1 MDREQ
6 NFPMELCDV
15 KKLVDISWLF
25 DAQPKESCITKAQ
38 VTLYELLVD
47 FHTAATAWLPVSA
60 CGASFGDS
68 LLRRDARAQL
78 LQVSAG
84 IVDAFELRFAKPPY
98 SFVVLL
104 SDCSEEVVDA
114 SLKELAVQHVCKQHR

>member
-1 MDREQ
+1 MY
-6 NFPMELCDV
+6 ELFGF
-15 KKLVDISWLF
+15 KKKRVNLLELL
-25 DAQPKESCITKAQ
+25 QPKESCITKAQ

-84 IVDAFELRFAKPPY
+84 IVVVIIVDDDRIHDFA
-98 SFVVLL
+98 LL
-104 SDCSEEVVDA
+104 
-114 SLKELAVQHVCKQHR
+114 L